1 MLLSLQAILPLF
13 LMIALGYLAK
23 RTVFDIKML
32 PGLNQFVYF
41 LAVPAL
47 LFNAASKESIEN
59 LINLPS
65 IGAFLLGVLLTAIV
79 AVLGCRFLFSVKGQ
93 EELVLRGLNSVFANY
108 AYMGIPLTFGI
119 IGDKAYGA
127 TVSIILIGNV
137 LLIGGAQLLLE
148 LFRQKGW
155 GIKQVFSILDR
166 SLLRNP
172 IFLSTV
178 LGLSLSANE
187 LKTPEVLQTVIDML
201 APAAIPVALFCLG
214 ASLQF
219 SRNSMAV
226 TELGWLMIVKLV
238 AHPALTW
245 GSFYLLGINDPI
257 WMMTAV
263 LLTSLPTGA
272 LVHVVAL
279 KYDVFEKETSQIV
292 VASTVL
298 SLVSVTLWASL
309 ML

>member
-47 LFNAASKESIEN
+47 LFNASSKESLES

-65 IGAFLLGVLLTAIV
+65 ISAFLLGIVLTALITV
-79 AVLGCRFLFSVKGQ
+79 AGCRIFFSVKGQ
-93 EELVLRGLNSVFANY
+93 ENLVLRGLNSVFANY
-108 AYMGIPLTFGI
+108 AYMGIPLTFGV

-155 GIKQVFSILDR
+155 GGKQIFSIIDR

-178 LGLSLSANE
+178 LGLTLSANE
-187 LKTPEVLQTVIDML
+187 LKTPEILQTVIDML

-226 TELGWLMIVKLV
+226 SELGWLMAVKLI

-245 GSFYLLGINDPI
+245 GSFYLLGINDPVWLI
-257 WMMTAV
+257 TAV

-292 VASTVL
+292 VASTLL
-298 SLVSVTLWASL
+298 SLISVTLWASL